1 MIQNQS
7 VQDFLNALSG
17 KSPTPGGGSVAA
29 LNGALGAALVKMVCN
44 VTIGKKKYADAE
56 AEVQDI
62 LQSATNL
69 QAQLTSLVS
78 DDAAAFDKVMTAFGL
93 PRDTE
98 ADKHTRSQAIQA
110 AFKEATLVPLA
121 TVKAC
126 ADVMRLG
133 KRIAEIGNANAISD
147 AGSGVLT
154 AHAGLRSA
162 SLNVLIN
169 LGSLK
174 DKAFVTTTEAELN
187 AILSDTA
194 TLAEE
199 TYALVKESF

>member
-1 MIQNQS
+1 MMQTQS
-7 VQDFLNALSG
+7 VQGFLNALSG

-29 LNGALGAALVKMVCN
+29 LNGALGAALVRMVCN

-56 AEVQDI
+56 AEAQDI
-62 LQSATNL
+62 LQSATDL

-78 DDAAAFDKVMTAFGL
+78 DDAAAFDKVMSAFGL
-93 PRDTE
+93 PKKTE
-98 ADKHTRSQAIQA
+98 AEKQARSQTIQA

-133 KRIAEIGNANAISD
+133 KEIAEIGNANAISD

-174 DKAFVTTTEAELN
+174 DKAFVATTEAELN
-187 AILSDTA
+187 AILGDA
-194 TLAEE
+194 ADLAEE

>member
-7 VQDFLNALSG
+7 VQKFLNALSG

-29 LNGALGAALVKMVCN
+29 LNGALGAALVSMVCN
-44 VTIGKKKYADAE
+44 VTIGKKKYAAAE
-56 AEVQDI
+56 AEAQEI
-62 LQSATNL
+62 LQKAAAL
-69 QAQLTSLVS
+69 QTQLTALIG
-78 DDAAAFDKVMTAFGL
+78 DDAAAFDKVMTAFAL
-93 PRDTE
+93 PKSTAAEKQAR
-98 ADKHTRSQAIQA
+98 AQAIQA

-126 ADVMRLG
+126 AEVMRLG

-154 AHAGLRSA
+154 AHAGLRA
-162 SLNVLIN
+162 AALNVLIN

-174 DKAFVTTTEAELN
+174 DKAFAAATEAELN
-187 AILSDTA
+187 AILGDTA
-194 TLAEE
+194 ALAEE
-199 TYALVKESF
+199 TCALVKESF

>member
-7 VQDFLNALSG
+7 VQEFLSALSG

-29 LNGALGAALVKMVCN
+29 LNGALGAALVSMVCN
-44 VTIGKKKYADAE
+44 VTIGKKKYAAAE
-56 AEVQDI
+56 AEAQEI
-62 LQSATNL
+62 LQKAAAL
-69 QAQLTSLVS
+69 QTQLTALIG
-78 DDAAAFDKVMTAFGL
+78 DDAAAFDKVMTAFAL
-93 PRDTE
+93 PKSTATE
-98 ADKHTRSQAIQA
+98 KQTRARAIQA

-126 ADVMRLG
+126 AEVMRLG
-133 KRIAEIGNANAISD
+133 KRIAEIGNINAISD

-154 AHAGLRSA
+154 AYAGLRSA

-174 DKAFVTTTEAELN
+174 DKAFANATKAELN
-187 AILSDTA
+187 AILSDTTA
-194 TLAEE
+194 LAEE
-199 TYALVKESF
+199 TYALVKGRF